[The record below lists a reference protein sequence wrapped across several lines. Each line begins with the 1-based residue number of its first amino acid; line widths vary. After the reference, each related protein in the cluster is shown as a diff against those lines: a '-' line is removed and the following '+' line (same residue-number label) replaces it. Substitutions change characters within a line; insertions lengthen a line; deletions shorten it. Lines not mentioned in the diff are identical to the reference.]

1 MTTRQ
6 LKPGTDDRVRSYPGG
21 LKPCALPSG
30 QERLSVGRPLPVVA
44 AVGDLLTLFGH
55 VISRLAVGNRGRR
68 RALLAILGVVV
79 GLLILRVAAGTGYQG
94 RESCVPVPG
103 TQDRRSLWPSGS
115 SRPRDLLFKEA
126 FAA

>member
-1 MTTRQ
+1 
-6 LKPGTDDRVRSYPGG
+6 VRSYPGG
-21 LKPCALPSG
+21 LKPCALPFG

-44 AVGDLLTLFGH
+44 AVGDFLTLFGH

-68 RALLAILGVVV
+68 RGLLAILGVVV
-79 GLLILRVAAGTGYQG
+79 GVLVVGVLILRVAAGTGYQG